1 MDKENTL
8 NRYDLVSNFTIDKS
22 KLKQS
27 QYMLSLLKEGQSVGV
42 ITSEKAYKIQVE
54 IMQILQRLIG
64 QYTKGESM
72 SVTTETAEGIM
83 VSLMYAIDAYALHF
97 EKPEEFIVHLH
108 SDSIKNIYTKGV
120 ALLHCYFEEAKQLY
134 QDVKKIKLDVP
145 VDAYTL
151 TIDESLPVFMNHYN
165 VIFEAQNTMA
175 SIDYPLA
182 IDNMELQGVFYIKQY
197 LERLLIETRFCH
209 FFTHHDLMYVL
220 ANFGRICHF
229 NYRIELFNIFEL
241 MINNAVFSLL
251 SGGEANQVRISEVQY
266 DRLSRLLSDCHADK
280 RANLINNA
288 FDRLQRDLKTDQTI
302 SDYINLY
309 RNEFI
314 QRVNN
319 AAEIDGFK
327 MLIIREIEEREKPIA
342 LMLNEN
348 DRMSDIELRKLVD
361 CIMERKNTAEK
372 ILLIRDHFVSLHDYL
387 DLLNSGCLFDDEY
400 DALFATFGNFELA
413 IFAKI
418 VFYEELRGG
427 ILNFIDIVADCSE
440 AKSEWETYYMKFIK
454 QLEDERIA
462 TIGHLINDIDYEEI
476 SFY

>member
-1 MDKENTL
+1 MDLDNTL
-8 NRYDLVSNFTIDKS
+8 NRYNWVSNFTIDKS

-27 QYMLSLLKEGQSVGV
+27 QYMLSLLKEGQNVGA
-42 ITSEKAYKIQVE
+42 ITSEKAYQIQVE
-54 IMQILQRLIG
+54 MMQILQRLID
-64 QYTKGESM
+64 QHTQGEST

-83 VSLMYAIDAYALHF
+83 ISLLYAMDAYALHF
-97 EKPEEFIVHLH
+97 EKPEEVLVHLH
-108 SDSIKNIYTKGV
+108 SDSVKKIYTKGV
-120 ALLHCYFEEAKQLY
+120 ELLHYYFEEAKQLY
-134 QDVKKIKLDVP
+134 QDVKKMKLDVP
-145 VDAYTL
+145 VDAYNL
-151 TIDESLPVFMNHYN
+151 TIDESLPIFMNNYN
-165 VIFEAQNTMA
+165 IIFEAQNTMA

-182 IDNMELQGVFYIKQY
+182 TDNMQLQGVFYIKQY

-209 FFTHHDLMYVL
+209 FFNHQDLMYVL
-220 ANFGRICHF
+220 TNFGRICRF

-251 SGGEANQVRISEVQY
+251 SGSGANQVRISEVQY

-280 RANLINNA
+280 RANLINEA
-288 FDRLQRDLKTDQTI
+288 FDQLQRDLKTDQTLT
-302 SDYINLY
+302 SYINLY
-309 RNEFI
+309 REEFI

-319 AAEIDGFK
+319 AAEIDNFK
-327 MLIIREIEEREKPIA
+327 MLIIREIEENEKPMV

-348 DRMSDIELRKLVD
+348 DRMSDIEIRKLVD
-361 CIMERKNTAEK
+361 CIMGSESIAEK
-372 ILLIRDHFVSLHDYL
+372 ISLIRDHFVSLHDYL

-400 DALFATFGNFELA
+400 NALFATFENFELA

-427 ILNFIDIVADCSE
+427 IRNFFDIIADCTE
-440 AKSEWETYYMKFIK
+440 AKSEWETYYIKFIK

-462 TIGHLINDIDYEEI
+462 TVGHLIEDIDYEEI